1 MVETLK
7 MGIIFVSKKVPEA
20 DFELRKNSWVI
31 LVVWL
36 VKTPW
41 HCASIDDVWF
51 MSSTVKVGR
60 KSSFVGNDRCYRPP
74 ECIKGLIVCCVKFE
88 WWLQSNMWPLN
99 YWCCFIKWDIH
110 VGCFISA
117 ACPFCSRWYTH
128 SWIDIRC
135 QHIFFKSKTKQVLW
149 NIHSSL
155 VAFHQSTNK
164 SQHFTPT
171 SHFLVLVIMW
181 PLEVKLWVPR
191 RSLNVRDTKAWVERP
206 SKMFLGLKKGGP
218 F

>member
-7 MGIIFVSKKVPEA
+7 MGIFFVSKKVPEA

-117 ACPFCSRWYTH
+117 ACLFCSRWYAH
-128 SWIDIRC
+128 SWMDIRC
-135 QHIFFKSKTKQVLW
+135 QHHFFKSKTKQLLW
-149 NIHSSL
+149 NIHSLL
-155 VAFHQSTNK
+155 VAFHQQTPK
-164 SQHFTPT
+164 ITAFHPHIPFFGTWDYVTTRSQA
-171 SHFLVLVIMW
+171 LG
-181 PLEVKLWVPR
+181 
-191 RSLNVRDTKAWVERP
+191 TKAKSECPGHQGMSR
-206 SKMFLGLKKGGP
+206 KAIQNFLGAKKGGP